1 MTFEAID
8 WPERP
13 DLYRFLEDD
22 LRELGVPYY
31 HTHDSR
37 GGARG
42 FPDYVIVAGDWL
54 LHAELKRMGHGP
66 TPAQAAWLLRLR
78 GSMRLSLLVGG
89 LRGVQD
95 LVELVR
101 RIENGAADLSALGAA
116 SARVQVLGDVSP
128 AGRAMID
135 GDRAGLGPS
144 YAAAGSPTC
153 GPRRRRDTRRRPAG
167 S

>member
-1 MTFEAID
+1 MTLDDID

-22 LRELGVPYY
+22 LAELDVPYY

-37 GGARG
+37 GSSAGY
-42 FPDYVIVAGDWL
+42 PDYVIPAGEWL
-54 LHAELKRMGHGP
+54 LHAELKRKGRGP
-66 TPAQAAWLLRLR
+66 TAAQARWLLRLR

-89 LRGVQD
+89 LRGVRG

-101 RIENGAADLSALGAA
+101 RIESGTADPVVLGAA
-116 SARVQVLGDVSP
+116 SYRVQVIGDISP
-128 AGRAMID
+128 QGRALVD
-135 GDRAGLGPS
+135 GDATPDAGPFE
-144 YAAAGSPTC
+144 AAASMRQ
-153 GPRRRRDTRRRPAG
+153 RRRRPGTRTPRPE